1 MLYCLLIPFGEHTS
15 MSTQMKSQQNTYPTF
30 LLHADL
36 LIGLLA
42 VVAIMVGTTLLNI
55 QTWEKESLDW
65 IWQTASN
72 MGVLLA
78 VCIFALVINRSLGHR
93 TSIAV
98 RLAHFGLELCVIAGL
113 VVSTL
118 VIWNVTDTDVAWRAI
133 GTIFILA
140 IGSCLGIGISR
151 MISR

>member
-1 MLYCLLIPFGEHTS
+1 MTS
-15 MSTQMKSQQNTYPTF
+15 QNETPRHPYPAF
-30 LLHADL
+30 LLHADR
-36 LIGLLA
+36 LIGLLG
-42 VVAIMVGTTLLNI
+42 VMAIMVGTTLLVI
-55 QTWEKESLDW
+55 QIWEKESFKW
-65 IWQTASN
+65 IWQIVSN
-72 MGVLLA
+72 MGVLLV
-78 VCIFALVINRSLGHR
+78 VCIVAITINRLLGR
-93 TSIAV
+93 STSIVV